1 MAKFIQLELGFAGV
15 ATPAPAHQVSVVSG
29 VVSDTCA
36 DYDEMAI
43 RQGIDTK
50 PSGPC
55 KSCPLQGLCDD
66 DECGMKCFKLDS
78 DRRDQGD
85 WNRYFERQR
94 MQVRNWL
101 ESHTLTL

>member
-15 ATPAPAHQVSVVSG
+15 TTPAPAHQVSVVSG

-55 KSCPLQGLCDD
+55 KSCPLQDLCDA

-78 DRRDQGD
+78 DRKDQGNWD
-85 WNRYFERQR
+85 YYFWRQR
-94 MQVRNWL
+94 MRVRNWL

>member
-15 ATPAPAHQVSVVSG
+15 TAPAPAHQVSVVSG
-29 VVSDTCA
+29 VVSATCA

-55 KSCPLQGLCDD
+55 KSCPLQGLCDA

-78 DRRDQGD
+78 DRKDQGNWD
-85 WNRYFERQR
+85 YYFWRQR
-94 MQVRNWL
+94 MRVRNWL
-101 ESHTLTL
+101 ESHTLNL